1 MSQAAHPVGRWF
13 RPIVAVRLAGEGIH
27 TLGELVALVN
37 SAPVFAYLRAAHDL
51 DTVRAYLHRY
61 DDRPA
66 TRRAY
71 TRELER
77 PGAVVRGRA
86 RHRAVVDASRRL
98 RGLQGISGR
107 AG

>member
-1 MSQAAHPVGRWF
+1 MPQAAHPVGLWF

-27 TLGELVALVN
+27 TLGELVAL
-37 SAPVFAYLRAAHDL
+37 VFAYLRAAHDL

-86 RHRAVVDASRRL
+86 RCRAVVDASRRL